1 VYGIAIQNM
10 HKEELNL
17 DFSMFDNIRFEPEMR
32 KHEPNDMPNMMSRPR
47 FPEHTPLAMAYV
59 PLQQWGQTYDEEK
72 AFERGTIFPELDLP
86 LAPEEGCL

>member
-1 VYGIAIQNM
+1 
-10 HKEELNL
+10 
-17 DFSMFDNIRFEPEMR
+17 
-32 KHEPNDMPNMMSRPR
+32 
-47 FPEHTPLAMAYV
+47 MAYV

>member
-1 VYGIAIQNM
+1 M
-10 HKEELNL
+10 

-32 KHEPNDMPNMMSRPR
+32 KNDMPNMMSRPR

>member
-1 VYGIAIQNM
+1 M
-10 HKEELNL
+10 

-47 FPEHTPLAMAYV
+47 FPEHI

>member
-1 VYGIAIQNM
+1 M
-10 HKEELNL
+10 

-59 PLQQWGQTYDEEK
+59 PLQQWGQTYDEKRRLKEVL
-72 AFERGTIFPELDLP
+72 FSLNWIFHWLLRRDVYEF
-86 LAPEEGCL
+86 

>member
-1 VYGIAIQNM
+1 
-10 HKEELNL
+10 
-17 DFSMFDNIRFEPEMR
+17 
-32 KHEPNDMPNMMSRPR
+32 MPNMMSRPR

>member
-1 VYGIAIQNM
+1 MQ
-10 HKEELNL
+10 KEEINL

-32 KHEPNDMPNMMSRPR
+32 QNVQNNMPNPVSRSR

-59 PLQQWGQTYDEEK
+59 PFQQWGKTYDEEK